1 MEKNTIILK
10 LEHNSEAQISRE
22 SVKIRKIIS
31 SISPATLIRLVK
43 DADNQINPRTA
54 TANPITKAI
63 YETLDTSPELFWFK
77 TKGILLATE
86 NCERLERNRIR
97 VTFNNPAYEGIM
109 DGGHNTF
116 AIARFIIDKL
126 FGKTF
131 KTWKECKAFWNEN
144 YDEIITRFKER
155 ENESAFRF
163 SIPVEIVFPA
173 DSEEAKEEYYTSIAE
188 ICSARNNNIQ
198 LRETAKGNQ
207 IGCYDYLKER
217 LGDYDIIWKTG
228 EKGKIKSEDVIAMAC
243 IPLYFLQEEG
253 LLPKGIKKFNR
264 VNLYSSKTQ
273 CVTFFNEVV
282 SNDAFSVQEHGKY
295 IVISSLLKSALDLT
309 EAIMK
314 YFDILYVSFPEMYNK
329 NQGSF
334 GRISCV
340 KNDEKSRSLPLFRTI
355 NTSIPYIYPDGFI
368 YPLIGGIVALIK
380 YDEVTDTLKWKI
392 DPTSVKFVPKDI
404 PLLKYLGWLR
414 KDLDPQHNGKNQL
427 MYLEAEEAYE
437 AYIKRCK

>member
-1 MEKNTIILK
+1 MENNAIILK
-10 LEHNSEAQISRE
+10 LEHSSEAQVSRE
-22 SVKIRKIIS
+22 SVKIRKIVS

-43 DADNQINPRTA
+43 NADNRINPRTA
-54 TANPITKAI
+54 TTNSITKAI
-63 YETLDTSPELFWFK
+63 HETLDISPELFWFK

-97 VTFNNPAYEGIM
+97 VTFNNPVYEGIM

-116 AIARFIIDKL
+116 AIARFIANKL
-126 FGKTF
+126 FDKTF
-131 KTWKECKAFWNEN
+131 KNWDECKDFWNKN
-144 YDEIITRFKER
+144 YDEIVAEFKER
-155 ENESAFRF
+155 ENESTFRF

-207 IGCYDYLKER
+207 VGCYDYLKER
-217 LGDYDIIWKTG
+217 LSDYEIIWKTG

-243 IPLYFLQEEG
+243 IPLYFLQEANF
-253 LLPKGIKKFNR
+253 LPKGIKKFNR

-273 CVTFFNEVV
+273 CVSFFNEVI
-282 SNDAFSVQEHGKY
+282 SNEEFSVPEHGKY
-295 IVISSLLKSALDLT
+295 VITSPLLKSALDMT
-309 EAIMK
+309 EAIMR
-314 YFDILYVSFPEMYNK
+314 YFDILYVSFPDMYNK

-334 GRISCV
+334 GRITCV
-340 KNDEKSRSLPLFRTI
+340 KNDEKSKSWPLFKTI
-355 NTSIPYIYPDGFI
+355 STPIPYIYPDGFI
-368 YPLIGGIVALIK
+368 YPLIGGIVSLIE
-380 YDEVTDTLKWKI
+380 YDDQTDTLKWKV
-392 DPTSVKFVPKDI
+392 DPTSEEFNPKDI

-437 AYIKRCK
+437 AYLKKRR